1 LDEKGGRIGSGE
13 GYYDRLIPELSI
25 TTRKVALAFEE
36 QIIPQI
42 PIESHDKHID
52 IIITDKRIIY
62 KI

>member
-1 LDEKGGRIGSGE
+1 M
-13 GYYDRLIPELSI
+13 IPELSI
-25 TTRKVALAFEE
+25 TTRKVVLAFEE
-36 QIIPQI
+36 QIIAQV